1 MANHRKKVS
10 TLRSLSKRQR
20 IKVMA
25 VIAAVGVLVGTGV
38 VSRNYY
44 AAEHHQS
51 TVTAYSATET
61 NADEVSRGTTRSSLK
76 GADADTSYIT
86 V

>member
-25 VIAAVGVLVGTGV
+25 VIAARAICIDLF
-38 VSRNYY
+38 
-44 AAEHHQS
+44 
-51 TVTAYSATET
+51 
-61 NADEVSRGTTRSSLK
+61 LIL
-76 GADADTSYIT
+76 DTSPLRCGNCGPRGL
-86 V
+86 VR

>member
-38 VSRNYY
+38 V
-44 AAEHHQS
+44 
-51 TVTAYSATET
+51 
-61 NADEVSRGTTRSSLK
+61 
-76 GADADTSYIT
+76 
-86 V
+86 